1 MKDFITD
8 DGKIRNC
15 ESNNA
20 KMNIFEWIWYR
31 KEDRILLFLSDS
43 LEQFKE
49 GSFLLLA
56 SILNLSMIIFFPIT
70 FPLIAYINIKEA
82 KKQVAIHE
90 IYKKQLADSK
100 KRGLN
105 DRNTKI

>member
-1 MKDFITD
+1 MKDFILD
-8 DGKIRNC
+8 NGKVRNC

-49 GSFLLLA
+49 GFILLLA
-56 SILNLSMIIFFPIT
+56 SVLNLSMIVFFPIT
-70 FPLIAYINIKEA
+70 FPLIAYINIREA
-82 KKQVAIHE
+82 KKRVAIHE
-90 IYKKQLADSK
+90 KYSKPLANK
-100 KRGLN
+100 FKNRGY
-105 DRNTKI
+105 

>member
-1 MKDFITD
+1 MKDFILD
-8 DGKIRNC
+8 NGKVRNC

-43 LEQFKE
+43 VEQFKE
-49 GSFLLLA
+49 GFILLLA
-56 SILNLSMIIFFPIT
+56 SVLNLSMIVFFPIT
-70 FPLIAYINIKEA
+70 FPLIAYINIREA

-90 IYKKQLADSK
+90 KYSKPLADK
-100 KRGLN
+100 FKNRGY
-105 DRNTKI
+105 